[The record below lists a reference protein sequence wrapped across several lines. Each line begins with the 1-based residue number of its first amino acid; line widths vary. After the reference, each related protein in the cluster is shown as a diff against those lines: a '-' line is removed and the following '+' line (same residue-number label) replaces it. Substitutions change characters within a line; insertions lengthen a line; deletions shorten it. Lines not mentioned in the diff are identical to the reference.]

1 MKSRFVGIEP
11 KRVLADWPHNLDPLT
26 ISVYRKEVD
35 NKDRDL
41 SKHRVEIDRLNK
53 ELLIAQKSREVLEQ
67 QSNSKVKKKKED
79 KDESVLKELQ
89 SVKKDLEAARRA
101 NSKLEKDLIDIN
113 NAKQK
118 VKIS

>member
-1 MKSRFVGIEP
+1 M
-11 KRVLADWPHNLDPLT
+11 
-26 ISVYRKEVD
+26 
-35 NKDRDL
+35 
-41 SKHRVEIDRLNK
+41 
-53 ELLIAQKSREVLEQ
+53 
-67 QSNSKVKKKKED
+67 ED

-118 VKIS
+118 VKISKGKVQFKKNNLEFSRFGLTYPHKWPQSGKK